1 MTLVRTAFSARLAT
15 LRGAP
20 SPAWPG
26 GTVLAPH
33 DVLVDG
39 TSLAACARL
48 RATPTV
54 HVPASAD
61 PGRVGRLWEAS
72 SRCVVLAGVED
83 VVPRLGGHHRQVWL
97 DADLD
102 ACGAVVEE
110 ARLVGR
116 VSAAPLR
123 RFTVHPAPG
132 RTGGVARLPEDL
144 RRGDV
149 VAIPCPGV
157 VQERELRR

>member
-1 MTLVRTAFSARLAT
+1 MTLVHTAFAARLAA

-20 SPAWPG
+20 SSAWPG

-72 SRCVVLAGVED
+72 PRCRPEERRAGEE
-83 VVPRLGGHHRQVWL
+83 
-97 DADLD
+97 
-102 ACGAVVEE
+102 CGY
-110 ARLVGR
+110 RG
-116 VSAAPLR
+116 S
-123 RFTVHPAPG
+123 
-132 RTGGVARLPEDL
+132 PEH
-144 RRGDV
+144 
-149 VAIPCPGV
+149 
-157 VQERELRR
+157 